1 MIEVHGI
8 EKLVGDFTKAGLM
21 AAARAHDVVKDGGEK
36 VARYAKEAAPKRR
49 PQLAPSIT
57 SEMIDLL
64 TAEIGPENALGGGY
78 GHIVE
83 KGLAGRPPQPF
94 LSPSLDRVEPDLMGD
109 FDKMVEKLL

>member
-36 VARYAKEAAPKRR
+36 VARYAKE
-49 PQLAPSIT
+49 
-57 SEMIDLL
+57 
-64 TAEIGPENALGGGY
+64 IGPENALGGGY

-94 LSPSLDRVEPDLMGD
+94 LSPSLDRVEPELMGD